1 MANVLSN
8 LTLEQLQAAVDL
20 KRQIAVLEQE
30 LKEVVGAAPSGSLA
44 RSVLFKPS
52 VDGRT
57 RRGRRKMSAEGR
69 RRIAAA
75 QRARREREQALI
87 RSGRNP
93 RKKLSR
99 AARANLSAAA
109 KLRWAKA
116 KAAGRTSL

>member
-1 MANVLSN
+1 MANALSN
-8 LTLEQLQAAVDL
+8 LTLAQLQAALDL
-20 KRQIAVLEQE
+20 KRQIASLEEE
-30 LKEVVGAAPSGSLA
+30 LDGIAGAARSEPLA
-44 RSVLFKPS
+44 PS
-52 VDGRT
+52 VPFEPAADGRT

-99 AARANLSAAA
+99 ASRANLSAAA

-116 KAAGRTSL
+116 KAAGRTTL